1 MSDLTIVCIS
11 DLDGFAAKV
20 YDYVYPLL
28 EKQTS
33 FDAGSDMQIS
43 RESVQLEGEEIRVDP
58 KSHVPRVMVKWALE
72 SFLQENKAEFKD
84 YGVVEFGDSFTI
96 GRILPAS
103 EMEMQTCEI
112 CGYFTPYREELQTHR
127 MTHFGV

>member
-1 MSDLTIVCIS
+1 MSDLKIVCIS

-20 YDYVYPLL
+20 YDYIYPLL

-33 FDAGSDMQIS
+33 FDEGSGMKIS
-43 RESVQLEGEEIRVDP
+43 REFVKLEGEEIMINA
-58 KSHVPRVMVKWALE
+58 KSHVPRGMVKWALE
-72 SFLQENKAEFKD
+72 SFLQEKKEELKD

-96 GRILPAS
+96 GRILPPS
-103 EMEMQTCEI
+103 EMELQSCEI
-112 CGYFTPYREELQTHR
+112 CGYFTPYREEIQTHR